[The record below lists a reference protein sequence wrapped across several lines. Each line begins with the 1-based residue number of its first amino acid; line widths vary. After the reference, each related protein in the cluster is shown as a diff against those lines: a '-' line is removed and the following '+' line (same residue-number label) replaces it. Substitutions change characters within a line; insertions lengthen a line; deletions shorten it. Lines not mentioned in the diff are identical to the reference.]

1 MNIYTLNMDIDIDPA
16 EIIETMEHTKLGSV
30 IVLLTEVG
38 IRFAW
43 CALICFIAWLVTR
56 VSIKLTS
63 NFYRKQVEKSKLSL
77 TERKAETLNTLTNSV
92 VRYVVYFFAIFTILR
107 QLGVSDSSLLVVASA
122 GSVAIGLGAQNIVTD
137 MMEGF
142 FIIFEDNYAVG
153 DIITIQGVTGTVES
167 VTLRATKIRDPE
179 GSVHIIP
186 NGSIGTV
193 TNLCMEYRNAV
204 VEVGVAYHENI
215 DRVLAILENEVS
227 QAMDIE
233 SILETP
239 RVVGVIALDDSA
251 VTIRV
256 VAKCEVKTHFA
267 TANELRRRIKN
278 RLDKEGVEIP
288 FPQRTVYIRKEE
300 S

>member
-1 MNIYTLNMDIDIDPA
+1 MNLFHLTTDTKTA
-16 EIIETMEHTKLGSV
+16 ELIENLEPTRLGTFF
-30 IVLLTEVG
+30 ILLTEFG
-38 IRFAW
+38 IKLAW
-43 CALICFIAWLVTR
+43 CIFICFIAWLITR
-56 VSIKLTS
+56 LSTRLVST
-63 NFYRKQVEKSKLSL
+63 FYRKQIEKKQLSL

-92 VRYVVYFFAIFTILR
+92 VKYTVYFLAIFTILR

-122 GSVAIGLGAQNIVTD
+122 GSVAVGLGAQSIVTD

-167 VTLRATKIRDPE
+167 VTLRATKIRDYE

-186 NGSIGTV
+186 NGSVGTV

-215 DRVLAILENEVS
+215 DRVLDILENEMT
-227 QAMDIE
+227 QTKDID
-233 SILETP
+233 SILEPP
-239 RVVGVIALDDSA
+239 RVIGVIALDDSA

-256 VAKCEVKTHFA
+256 VAKCAVKTHTA
-267 TANELRRRIKN
+267 TANEIRRRIKN
-278 RLDKEGVEIP
+278 RFDREGVEIP
-288 FPQRTVYIRKEE
+288 FPQRTVHIVKEE
-300 S
+300 A